1 MSAAVAIDPNVNLN
15 HNNNASVEPT
25 TDSPGVAST
34 PSKPIVRICRHI
46 KDDGL
51 RCGTPALNGRN
62 FCYHHHRAHHPGA
75 RIGTRRYRMP
85 LLDSVASLQIA
96 LAHTLQALST
106 GELTP
111 KQANSMMY
119 GISLGTNLIRLSKP
133 LTEAEQQ
140 QVVTEIPAEME
151 EVLVGSEPENET
163 PEVPEELAKAVAI
176 TRQEVKRLQSKLLN
190 PDEFRKCQEKVR
202 NLTQTDP
209 DRYTAIDRICK
220 HDDAYQRLRQMGVL

>member
-1 MSAAVAIDPNVNLN
+1 MSNIAIINPSQPNDN
-15 HNNNASVEPT
+15 
-25 TDSPGVAST
+25 D
-34 PSKPIVRICRHI
+34 SKPDAAATADRQPKTYNPSTVPICHHV

-62 FCYHHHRAHHPGA
+62 FCYHHHRAHNPGA
-75 RIGTRRYRMP
+75 RIGTRRYRVP
-85 LLDSVASLQIA
+85 VLDSVASLQVA

-106 GELTP
+106 GELSP

-119 GISLGTNLIRLSKP
+119 GISLGTRLLTLSQP
-133 LTEAEQQ
+133 LTGEEQQ

-151 EVLVGSEPENET
+151 EVLVGPEPENET

-176 TRQEVKRLQSKLLN
+176 TKLEVKQLKSKLLT
-190 PDEFRKCQEKVR
+190 PDEFRKYSNRVHD
-202 NLTQTDP
+202 LPQTDP